1 MLMNFRNKPDNR
13 VSKRYMA
20 AVGALYGDT
29 QPKPHPKPNALPR
42 SPNCPTEDQEQFAL
56 VKWLRLKGIPHYHI
70 PNQRQANVAY
80 GVKLKALGVS
90 KGIPDI
96 VIPKARKGHHGL
108 YIELKRTKGG
118 IVSPEQKDWIRIL
131 TAEGYLA
138 KIAYGAEDAI
148 KIITEY
154 LA

>member
-1 MLMNFRNKPDNR
+1 MHFRDRQDRR

-20 AVGALYGDT
+20 SVDALYGDGQIKT
-29 QPKPHPKPNALPR
+29 PSKPKTAPAA
-42 SPNCPTEDQEQFAL
+42 PNCPTEDQEQFAL

-118 IVSPEQKDWIRIL
+118 IVSPEQKDWIRLL
-131 TAEGYLA
+131 TTEGYLA
-138 KIAYGAEDAI
+138 TVAYGAEDAI